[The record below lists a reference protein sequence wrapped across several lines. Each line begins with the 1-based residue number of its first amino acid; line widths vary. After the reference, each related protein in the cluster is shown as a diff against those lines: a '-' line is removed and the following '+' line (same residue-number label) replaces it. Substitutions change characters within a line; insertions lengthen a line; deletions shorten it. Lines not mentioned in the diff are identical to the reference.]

1 MDEVSGDGQSLPSSF
16 AGRSVRIT
24 AGERVRSTIMSW
36 RLRRSYL
43 AYCITL
49 SSLTTFLLVW
59 SVVRGVQGRWALA
72 EWRHYAWEEWLE
84 VFVGA
89 CLLLET
95 VLTLAVVG
103 WRSFL
108 QNVWCL
114 LDAAVV
120 LLAVVSITYG
130 ACHLAT
136 KTFRADVP
144 LLLLRFALQPFRM
157 LAACAAT
164 YRAQRMQHD
173 VNELQID
180 FSSSLVST

>member
-1 MDEVSGDGQSLPSSF
+1 MDEEVGGDGLSLPSSF
-16 AGRSVRIT
+16 AGRSVRIS

-59 SVVRGVQGRWALA
+59 NIVRGVQGQ
-72 EWRHYAWEEWLE
+72 

-95 VLTLAVVG
+95 ALTLTVVG

-157 LAACAAT
+157 LAACAAA

-180 FSSSLVST
+180 FGSSLVST